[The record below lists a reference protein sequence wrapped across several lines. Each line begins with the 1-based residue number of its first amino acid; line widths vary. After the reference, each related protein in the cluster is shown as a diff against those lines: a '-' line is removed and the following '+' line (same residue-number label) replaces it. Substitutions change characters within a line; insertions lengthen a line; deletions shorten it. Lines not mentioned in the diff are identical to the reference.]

1 MANQANKP
9 EPLPLRV
16 LFSLALGTFTVVL
29 GAFLWGVSGYYSD
42 RVYLIFGLLIGVGA
56 AAAILWPLRPIA
68 KRTALALL
76 PVVIL
81 ATLSSILLG
90 ELLYIV
96 LFMMRDFN
104 STILEAVLSVVS
116 SMGEILT
123 SPDSAMSL
131 LLGLIGAVGG
141 FFVVWNAMY
150 SK

>member
-1 MANQANKP
+1 MQKQP
-9 EPLPLRV
+9 EPLPLRI

-29 GAFLWGVSGYYSD
+29 GAGLWGVSGYYSD
-42 RVYLIFGLLIGVGA
+42 RVYLIFGLVIGVGA
-56 AAAILWPLRPIA
+56 AAAIIRPLQPIA
-68 KRTALALL
+68 KRTALTLL

-104 STILEAVLSVVS
+104 STTLEAVLSVMK
-116 SMGEILT
+116 SMGEILA
-123 SPDSAMSL
+123 SPDSVMSL

-141 FFVVWNAMY
+141 FFVVWNATY